1 MSRHRPPR
9 GGILLEC
16 SVALVILGAAV
27 LAAAQ
32 MTAAVTGQQ
41 RAATQRQLARQQ
53 AANLLEWLFALP
65 DRELADWTTDEVQL
79 ELSETARQWL
89 PGAVATATVASPDDP
104 PDRTEGQAIPGRRI
118 QVQVGWTDKAG
129 RPARPVRL
137 VAWRSLSEAQP

>member
-9 GGILLEC
+9 GGIFLEC

-32 MTAAVTGQQ
+32 MTVAVTGQQ
-41 RAATQRQLARQQ
+41 RAATQRQLARQE
-53 AANLLEWLFALP
+53 AANLLERLFALP
-65 DRELADWTTDEVQL
+65 DRELADWTADEVPL
-79 ELSETARQWL
+79 ELSETARHWL
-89 PGAVATATVASPDDP
+89 PGAVATAAVTSPDDP
-104 PDRTEGQAIPGRRI
+104 PIPSRRI
-118 QVQVGWTDKAG
+118 HVQVGWTDKAG